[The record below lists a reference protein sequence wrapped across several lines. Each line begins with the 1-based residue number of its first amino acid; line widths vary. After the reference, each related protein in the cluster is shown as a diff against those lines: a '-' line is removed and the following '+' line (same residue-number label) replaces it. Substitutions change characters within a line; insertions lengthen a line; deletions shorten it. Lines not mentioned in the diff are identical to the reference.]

1 MWFESTFAFTMLEPW
16 EKILCG
22 ECAGET
28 GESYWF
34 LNDSVF
40 TVLVII
46 TLFLLVGTGFVRYFP
61 PHVKTMYDR
70 ATYYW
75 SGDASVLVPSAG
87 TGF

>member
-1 MWFESTFAFTMLEPW
+1 M
-16 EKILCG
+16 G
-22 ECAGET
+22 ERKEFGR
-28 GESYWF
+28 F
-34 LNDSVF
+34 LNGSVF
-40 TVLVII
+40 AALVFM

-75 SGDASVLVPSAG
+75 SGDVSVLENGSG

>member
-1 MWFESTFAFTMLEPW
+1 VVSTPGDEGHWSVLNNLVFA
-16 EKILCG
+16 
-22 ECAGET
+22 AV
-28 GESYWF
+28 
-34 LNDSVF
+34 VF
-40 TVLVII
+40 T

-75 SGDASVLVPSAG
+75 SGDVSVLADSSG

>member
-1 MWFESTFAFTMLEPW
+1 MVDSEQFGFT
-16 EKILCG
+16 
-22 ECAGET
+22 AV
-28 GESYWF
+28 
-34 LNDSVF
+34 VF
-40 TVLVII
+40 V

-75 SGDASVLVPSAG
+75 SGDVSVLADGSG

>member
-1 MWFESTFAFTMLEPW
+1 M
-16 EKILCG
+16 
-22 ECAGET
+22 
-28 GESYWF
+28 
-34 LNDSVF
+34 
-40 TVLVII
+40 

-75 SGDASVLVPSAG
+75 SGDVSLLANDPG

>member
-1 MWFESTFAFTMLEPW
+1 LVFA
-16 EKILCG
+16 
-22 ECAGET
+22 AV
-28 GESYWF
+28 
-34 LNDSVF
+34 VF
-40 TVLVII
+40 M

-75 SGDASVLVPSAG
+75 SGDVSALAGGSG

>member
-1 MWFESTFAFTMLEPW
+1 MVSTLGNEGHW
-16 EKILCG
+16 SILNNLVP
-22 ECAGET
+22 AAV
-28 GESYWF
+28 
-34 LNDSVF
+34 VF
-40 TVLVII
+40 V

-75 SGDASVLVPSAG
+75 SGDVSVLAGGSG